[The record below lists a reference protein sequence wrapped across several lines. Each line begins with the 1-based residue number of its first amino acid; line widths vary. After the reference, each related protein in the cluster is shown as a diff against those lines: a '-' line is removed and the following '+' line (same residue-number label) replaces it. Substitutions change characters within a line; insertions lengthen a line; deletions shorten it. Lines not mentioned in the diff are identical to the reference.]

1 MEPPASN
8 PSTAWPYVVERTTGR
23 VVPEQP
29 WGESALA
36 WFYPQAGRPGWSTRA
51 LRSILAHTS
60 LPHHIMG
67 WWFSR
72 SASRSLIPEFCQTF
86 GVRVEDFDQPEQG
99 WGSFN
104 DFFMRR
110 LRPGA
115 RPLPEDPCALVCPGE
130 GRVRAYAS
138 TPARL
143 LIKGQRHALADFFD
157 DPELARTFEGG
168 SCLLVRLC
176 PSDYHRFHFPVSG
189 EILQQKTLPGS
200 LYSVHPWAERHKPD
214 AWWRNARSLTLLQ
227 TAWGK
232 TACFAIGA
240 TGVGSIL
247 LSQTSGSVQAGDE
260 WGAFAL
266 GGSALAICFEPG
278 SVQLDPD
285 LLVYTAEGKEAL
297 CEVLSRV
304 GQWRLCTQIP

>member
-1 MEPPASN
+1 METASLN
-8 PSTAWPYVVERTTGR
+8 PSAQWPYVVERSTGHS
-23 VVPEQP
+23 VAEQP

-36 WFYPQAGRPGWSTRA
+36 WFYPHEGRPGWWTRA
-51 LRSILAHTS
+51 LRSILAHTA
-60 LPHHIMG
+60 LPHHLMG

-72 SASRSLIPEFCQTF
+72 PGSRSLIPEFCQTF
-86 GVRVEDFDQPEQG
+86 GVRLEDFDQPPQG

-115 RPLPEDPCALVCPGE
+115 RSLPQDSCALVCPGE
-130 GRVRAYAS
+130 GRVRAYDA
-138 TPARL
+138 TPPRL
-143 LIKGQRHALADFFD
+143 LIKGQRRALSDFFH
-157 DPELARTFEGG
+157 DPQLAQDFEGG

-189 EILQQKTLPGS
+189 EILKQQTLPGS

-214 AWWRNARSLTLLQ
+214 VWWRNARSLTLLQ
-227 TAWGK
+227 TPQGK
-232 TACFAIGA
+232 VACFAIGA

-247 LSQTSGSVQAGDE
+247 LSASAGPVKAGDE

-266 GGSALAICFEPG
+266 GGSALAIFFEPRA
-278 SVQLDPD
+278 VQLDQD
-285 LLVYTAEGKEAL
+285 LLSNTSDGKETL
-297 CEVLSRV
+297 CNVMTRV
-304 GQWRLCTQIP
+304 GQWLDCSQFP